1 MEKRKLGEVVNYKNG
16 GSFESL
22 VKNHGVYK
30 LITLKSVNTEG
41 KLCNSGK
48 YIDDKCVETL
58 CNDTFSNDTE
68 RASTRTSWNDCN
80 YT

>member
-41 KLCNSGK
+41 KLCNSGNISMINVLK
-48 YIDDKCVETL
+48 HCVMIL
-58 CNDTFSNDTE
+58 
-68 RASTRTSWNDCN
+68 
-80 YT
+80 

>member
-1 MEKRKLGEVVNYKNG
+1 MNKQTNTPELRFPEFDEEWKKRKLGEVVNYKNG

-41 KLCNSGK
+41 KLCNSG
-48 YIDDKCVETL
+48 
-58 CNDTFSNDTE
+58 
-68 RASTRTSWNDCN
+68 
-80 YT
+80 